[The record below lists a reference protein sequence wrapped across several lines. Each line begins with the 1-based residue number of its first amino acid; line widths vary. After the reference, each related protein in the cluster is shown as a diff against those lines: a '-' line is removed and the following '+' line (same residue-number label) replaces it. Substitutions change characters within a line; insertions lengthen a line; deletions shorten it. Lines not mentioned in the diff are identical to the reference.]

1 MRLTVHD
8 VKCDFDRQTH
18 AYAEYRAFATLA
30 GRADPIED
38 VTVTLARRGLEA
50 EEEAQVSCAIAVR
63 LRSGEVVGVEASAGR
78 PYAAIER
85 AVRLVSAHHFVQR
98 GAS

>member
-1 MRLTVHD
+1 MRLTVQD

-50 EEEAQVSCAIAVR
+50 EEAQVSCAIAVR
-63 LRSGEVVGVEASAGR
+63 LRSGEVVGAEACAGR
-78 PYAAIER
+78 PYAAIDR